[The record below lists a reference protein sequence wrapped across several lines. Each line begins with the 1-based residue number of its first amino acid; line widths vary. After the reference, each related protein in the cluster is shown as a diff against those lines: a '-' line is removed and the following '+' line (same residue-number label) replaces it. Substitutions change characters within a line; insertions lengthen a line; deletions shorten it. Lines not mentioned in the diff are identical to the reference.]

1 MISCVLAILGTPANA
16 TGNALNRRASLDE
29 PAQVQI
35 DPAPRVLGSAANGGA
50 VLVLYLAARAHPGPV
65 SQAARLGVAA
75 GFRYGLTAA
84 FTKGMAHQ
92 FNEGGIS
99 AVFAPWE
106 LYACVAAGLVSV
118 WWLQNACEAGPLTAS
133 QPGITLVDPI
143 ISTLWGVVVFGEHVT
158 HRTYRTQ
165 LALTPLPLIAGVAG
179 VMVLSRPPGLRA
191 TQAGQGRALEG
202 RRPDLTGADS

>member
-1 MISCVLAILGTPANA
+1 MSCVLAILGTPANA
-16 TGNALNRRASLDE
+16 TGNALNRKASLDG

-35 DPAPRVLGSAANGGA
+35 DPIPRILGPAANGGA
-50 VLVLYLAARAHPGPV
+50 GLVLHLAARAHPGRV
-65 SQAARLGVAA
+65 SRAALLGVAA
-75 GFRYGLTAA
+75 GFCYGLTAA
-84 FTKGMAHQ
+84 FTKGTAHQ

-99 AVFAPWE
+99 AAFASWE

-118 WWLQNACEAGPLTAS
+118 WLLQNACEAGPLTAS

-158 HRTYRTQ
+158 HRTHRTH
-165 LALTPLPLIAGVAG
+165 
-179 VMVLSRPPGLRA
+179 R

-202 RRPDLTGADS
+202 RRSDLTGADS